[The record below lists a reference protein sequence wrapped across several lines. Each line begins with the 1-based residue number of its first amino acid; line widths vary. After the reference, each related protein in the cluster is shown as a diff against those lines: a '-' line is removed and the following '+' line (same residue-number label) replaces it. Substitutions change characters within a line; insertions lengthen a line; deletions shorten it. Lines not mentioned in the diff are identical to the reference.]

1 MAISVLC
8 VVGYRIPTYTMF
20 WNDGTFGLQ
29 LENNCGYTLDD
40 CTFTEGCVLCK
51 QTYREK
57 NRLDAELCRVTS
69 SNVELFRVISSYLFE

>member
-20 WNDGTFGLQ
+20 WDDG
-29 LENNCGYTLDD
+29 TLDD